1 MKELQF
7 SPKREPKQ
15 ADLYQLIKLAD
26 ITAESEEIMNS
37 KFKQKAQR
45 LISGL
50 VAAAMAITMLP
61 QMPAFAETGTIT
73 YSYDGYDVEYSV
85 LNEWDNGQTVEVKVT
100 NTGDDS
106 ILNWALKYDAD
117 GEISNLWNADVYD
130 NQGEDY
136 IIKNGGWNYEIT
148 PGQTVNFGYTLFGDN
163 FVTPEAFELCSRRI
177 EVASGYET
185 NLNIIESWDTGIKAE
200 LVITNTSDNPLEAWT
215 LSFDSNFTIDNLWD
229 ARILESVDSHYTIAS
244 EMWTNPIA
252 VGSSKT
258 IAFVGTKAQDIGAA
272 ITNFELSVVEIEGL
286 THIDLNTNN
295 IDLGYI
301 EELISSGLITANFD
315 ENSVVRAIDGKFTN
329 KPLNSAEDAADIL
342 NCARTL
348 FGNQFSADSTN
359 ITVQTDG
366 DQTYYRLSA
375 ALNGVPVLGS
385 QVILSAKDGEV
396 TGLFNTYKKNAEG
409 INTIATITEDTAIE
423 TVYNDIFTTYS
434 SQIDAVVEYSGLTRN
449 EVLEVFRASFT
460 VTPILVV
467 YTNETTPL
475 LSWLIEIVNDNN
487 NYDEEEDEEIEI
499 DYTDIND
506 YGKYVFNFINRQYYI
521 QANGQNAGNII
532 RMNNGFTGAW
542 ETVNSDGTDKD
553 LLGNDRDFNVQF
565 KEGGLFSNDKYRM
578 KDGDRNIETYYVTYN
593 VITDSPQLPGEMYQ
607 SDTNRW
613 SDSTSV
619 SVHANMSDI
628 YDFYKEE
635 LGRDSYDNNHAKI
648 KVTTKFRAVDWSF
661 FIFDF
666 GNKEVN
672 NAYWNGSQILIGDAG
687 NHAAAKDTLA
697 HEFTHAVDQYV
708 IYDSWGPFVT
718 SRGLNYYGETGALNE
733 AYSDIMGMLAEGKP
747 LTDKGRFTIG
757 EDSGAVLRDFTSP
770 GPDYADHYSAL
781 TDPTWDA
788 KLNRYIDRDNEG
800 VHIFST
806 IIDHAVYLM
815 MDNPKTA
822 SITDKRWAQVF
833 YDSMFKLGTSSDFHD
848 FRYAVLSSAKQLG
861 FTGDEQSAI
870 KKAFD
875 DVGITEPD
883 SIRIVVSWGDTPRD
897 LDSHLTGPAVSGS
910 GRFHI
915 YYSARNYYTNGSY
928 NSTNLYDYAA
938 ELDYDVTSS
947 YGPEITTI
955 HRYTPGDYY
964 FYVHDYSNKSSTNST
979 AMSTSGVTVSIY
991 HGSSN
996 TFYKLDDGT
1005 IACFK
1010 IPSSQIAT
1018 LWRVCKINIDS
1029 AGNVTITKL
1038 DTYSNHSNPSSIGD

>member
-1 MKELQF
+1 
-7 SPKREPKQ
+7 
-15 ADLYQLIKLAD
+15 
-26 ITAESEEIMNS
+26 MNS
-37 KFKQKAQR
+37 KFKQTVKR

-50 VAAAMAITMLP
+50 VAAATAITMLP
-61 QMPAFAETGTIT
+61 HIPAFAETGTTT

-85 LNEWDNGQTVEVKVT
+85 LNEWDNGQTVEIKVT

-106 ILNWALKYDAD
+106 ILNWAMKYDAQ
-117 GEISNLWNADVYD
+117 GEISNLWNAAVYD

-136 IIKNGGWNYEIT
+136 IIKNSGWNYEIA
-148 PGQTVNFGYTLFGDN
+148 PGQTVNFGYTLTDDGLT
-163 FVTPEAFELCSRRI
+163 TPDSFELCSNR
-177 EVASGYET
+177 VDVNTGYET
-185 NLNIIESWDTGIKAE
+185 NFNIIERWDTGIKAE

-229 ARILESVDSHYTIAS
+229 ARILESVDGHYTIAS

-258 IAFVGTKAQDIGAA
+258 IVFVGTEAQDIGAA
-272 ITNFELSVVEIEGL
+272 ITNFELSVVKIEGL
-286 THIDLNTNN
+286 THINLNTNN

-301 EELISSGLITANFD
+301 EKLISSGLITANFD
-315 ENSVVRAIDGKFTN
+315 ENSVIRAIDGKFTN

-348 FGNQFSADSTN
+348 FGNRFFADSTN
-359 ITVQTDG
+359 ITVQTAG
-366 DQTYYRLSA
+366 DQIFYRLSA
-375 ALNGVPVLGS
+375 TLNGVPVLGS

-409 INTIATITEDTAIE
+409 IDTIATITEDTAIE

-434 SQIDAVVEYSGLTRN
+434 SQVDAVVEYSGLTRN

-460 VTPILVV
+460 VTSILVV
-467 YTNETTPL
+467 YTNDTKPL
-475 LSWLIEIVNDNN
+475 LTWLIEIVNDNN
-487 NYDEEEDEEIEI
+487 NYDEEDEEIEI

-506 YGKYVFNFINRQYYI
+506 YGKYLFNFINRQYYI

-532 RMNNGFTGAW
+532 RINNGFAYGW

-565 KEGGLFSNDKYRM
+565 KEGGLFTNDKYRM
-578 KDGDRNIETYYVTYN
+578 KDGDRNIETYYTTYN
-593 VITDSPQLPGEMYQ
+593 VITDAPQLPGKMYQ

-613 SDSTSV
+613 SDPTSV

-635 LGRDSYDNNHAKI
+635 LARDSYDNNHAKI
-648 KVTTKFRAVDWSF
+648 KVTTNFKEADWSF
-661 FIFDF
+661 LGIIDF
-666 GNKEVN
+666 GNKSFD
-672 NAYWNGSQILIGDAG
+672 NAAWNGSQILIGDVG
-687 NHAAAKDTLA
+687 NRAAAKDTLA
-697 HEFTHAVDQYV
+697 HEFTHAVNAYV
-708 IYDSWGPFVT
+708 IYDSFGPIVT
-718 SRGLNYYGETGALNE
+718 SRGLDYYGESGALNE

-747 LTDKGRFTIG
+747 KTDAGRFTHS
-757 EDSGAVLRDFTSP
+757 EDSGTISRNFISP
-770 GPDYADHYSAL
+770 GTDYAAHYSAL
-781 TDPTWDA
+781 TDPAWDV
-788 KLNRYIDRDNEG
+788 KLNAYKNRDNEG

-815 MDNPKTA
+815 MDDSETA
-822 SITDKRWAQVF
+822 SITDKKWAQVF
-833 YDSMFKLGTSSDFHD
+833 YNSMFKLGTSSDFHD

-861 FTGDEQSAI
+861 FTGKEQSAI

-883 SIRIVVSWGDTPRD
+883 SIRIVMEWGATPRD

-928 NSTNLYDYAA
+928 NSTDFVDYAA

-947 YGPEITTI
+947 FGPEITTI

-964 FYVHDYSNKSSTNST
+964 FYVHDYSNKSSMNST
-979 AMSTSGVTVSIY
+979 AMSTSGVKVRIF
-991 HGSSN
+991 HGSSD
-996 TFYKLDDGT
+996 TLYKLDDGT
-1005 IACFK
+1005 DAYFN

-1029 AGNVTITKL
+1029 AGIVTITKL
-1038 DTYSNHSNPSSIGD
+1038 DTYSNQSNPTFIGD

>member
-1 MKELQF
+1 M
-7 SPKREPKQ
+7 
-15 ADLYQLIKLAD
+15 IKSAA
-26 ITAESEEIMNS
+26 ITVESEETMNR
-37 KFKQKAQR
+37 KLKQAAKR
-45 LISGL
+45 LISGF
-50 VAAAMAITMLP
+50 VAAATVIIMLP
-61 QMPAFAETGTIT
+61 QMPAFAETGATT

-85 LNEWDNGQTVEVKVT
+85 LNEWDNGQSVEVKVT

-106 ILNWALKYDAD
+106 ILNWAFEYDAE
-117 GEISNLWNADVYD
+117 GEISNLWNASVYN

-136 IIKNGGWNYEIT
+136 IIKNGGWNYEIA
-148 PGQTVNFGYTLFGDN
+148 PGQTVNFGYTLFGDDLA
-163 FVTPEAFELCSRRI
+163 VPEKFELCSKRV

-215 LSFDSNFTIDNLWD
+215 LSFDSNFTIDNLWNG
-229 ARILESVDSHYTIAS
+229 RILESSDNYYTIAS
-244 EMWTNPIA
+244 EMWTNPIP
-252 VGSSKT
+252 VGET
-258 IAFVGTKAQDIGAA
+258 ITVGFVGNNAQDIDAA
-272 ITNFELSVVEIEGL
+272 ITNLELSVVKIEGL
-286 THIDLNTNN
+286 AHINFDTNN

-315 ENSVVRAIDGKFTN
+315 ENSVIRAIDGKFTN

-348 FGNQFSADSTN
+348 FGSQFSADSTN
-359 ITVQTDG
+359 ITVQTAG
-366 DQTYYRLSA
+366 NQIYYRLSA
-375 ALNGVPVLGS
+375 TLNGVPVLGS

-409 INTIATITEDTAIE
+409 IDTIATITEDAAIE
-423 TVYNDIFTTYS
+423 AVYNDIFTTYS
-434 SQIDAVVEYSGLTRN
+434 SQVDAVVEYSGLTKN

-475 LSWLIEIVNDNN
+475 LSWFIEIVNDNN

-506 YGKYVFNFINRQYYI
+506 YGKYIFNFINRQYYI

-532 RMNNGFTGAW
+532 RINNGFAYAW
-542 ETVNSDGTDKD
+542 ENVNSDGTDKD
-553 LLGNDRDFNVQF
+553 LLGNERDFDVQF
-565 KEGGLFSNDKYRM
+565 KKGGLFTNDKYRM
-578 KDGDRNIETYYVTYN
+578 KDGDRNIETYYTTYD
-593 VITDSPQLPGEMYQ
+593 VITNVPLLPGEMYQ

-613 SDSTSV
+613 SDPTSV

-635 LGRDSYDNNHAKI
+635 LGRDSYDDDHATI
-648 KVTTKFRAVDWSF
+648 KVTTKFREVDWSF
-661 FIFDF
+661 LFFNF
-666 GNKEVN
+666 GNKAVN
-672 NAYWNGSQILIGDAG
+672 NAYWNGSQILIGDVG

-697 HEFTHAVDQYV
+697 HEFTHAVDAYV
-708 IYDSWGPFVT
+708 IYDSWGPFVL
-718 SRGLNYYGETGALNE
+718 SRGLDYMGESGALNE
-733 AYSDIMGMLAEGKP
+733 AYSDIMGMLAEGKS
-747 LTDKGRFTIG
+747 LTGAGRFTIG
-757 EDSGAVLRDFTSP
+757 EDSGTVLRDFISP

-788 KLNRYIDRDNEG
+788 KLNRYVDRDNEG

-848 FRYAVLSSAKQLG
+848 FRYAVLSSAKQFG
-861 FTGDEQSAI
+861 FTGNEQSAI

-883 SIRIVVSWGDTPRD
+883 CIRIVMKWGATPND

-910 GRFHI
+910 GRFHT

-928 NSTNLYDYAA
+928 SSTNLVDYAA

-964 FYVHDYSNKSSTNST
+964 FYVHDFSNKSSTNST

-991 HGSSN
+991 QGSSN
-996 TFYKLDDGT
+996 TLYKLDDGT
-1005 IACFK
+1005 DACFN
-1010 IPSSQIAT
+1010 IPSSRIAT
-1018 LWRVCKINIDS
+1018 LWGVCKINIDS

-1038 DTYSNHSNPSSIGD
+1038 DTYSNHSNPASIGR